1 MKQES
6 LGKRIIKLALP
17 ATVENIFQTLVGFV
31 DTLLIAQLGLVA
43 VTAVGLANTILN
55 VYLAVYIA
63 LGVAATALVSRS
75 IGAGNKEA
83 VAYQVRQAAVLA
95 TVFGLVFGLLSLV
108 FGRQMLVLMGADA
121 ESLAG
126 AQAFFYWVGG
136 LTIFQALMTILGT
149 ILRASGE
156 WERTRLVKKEFV
168 NNSSFLVVDLKQ
180 SIPRLF
186 HSHPRTAQ
194 TVWGTV

>member
-6 LGKRIIKLALP
+6 LGKEIIRLALP

-55 VYLAVYIA
+55 VYLAVYMA
-63 LGVAATALVSRS
+63 LGVGTTALIARS
-75 IGAGNKEA
+75 IGEGDKEA
-83 VAYQVRQAAVLA
+83 VAYQVRQAVVLSLG
-95 TVFGLVFGLLSLV
+95 TGLIFGVLSLV
-108 FGRQMLVLMGADA
+108 FGRQMLVLMGADS

-149 ILRASGE
+149 ILWASGE
-156 WERTRLVKKEFV
+156 WERTRLVKKEFPSLP
-168 NNSSFLVVDLKQ
+168 NM
-180 SIPRLF
+180 
-186 HSHPRTAQ
+186 
-194 TVWGTV
+194 

>member
-126 AQAFFYWVGG
+126 AQVFFYWVGG
-136 LTIFQALMTILGT
+136 LTIFQSLMTILGT

-156 WERTRLVKKEFV
+156 WERTRLVKKEFPSLP
-168 NNSSFLVVDLKQ
+168 NM
-180 SIPRLF
+180 
-186 HSHPRTAQ
+186 
-194 TVWGTV
+194 